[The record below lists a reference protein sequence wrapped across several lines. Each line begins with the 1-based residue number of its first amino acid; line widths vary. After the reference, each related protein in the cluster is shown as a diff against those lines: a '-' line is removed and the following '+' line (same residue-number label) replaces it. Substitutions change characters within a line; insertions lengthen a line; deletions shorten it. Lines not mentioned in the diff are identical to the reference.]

1 MDKLRTVLDKLT
13 TLAEG
18 AGDDLAWFA
27 QQMQDLPDIA
37 VTPKSLPVCAL
48 LNGTLELTNVK
59 TRPVM
64 QAICNAAH
72 LLRWQQTYTEADGFS
87 RAYLDAYGWFNLVS
101 PEGIFIND
109 TIRVSAGYLGGGLK
123 YPQHW
128 HEPEEF
134 YLILAGKATFYS
146 DDRTP
151 RLCGPGDVVHHES
164 NQKHAIEMTD
174 GPFFAAAFWR
184 GGGLLAKSDL
194 EGSK

>member
-1 MDKLRTVLDKLT
+1 MDKLQTVLEELT
-13 TLAEG
+13 ALADG
-18 AGDDLAWFA
+18 AGGDLAWFA
-27 QQMQDLPDIA
+27 QQMQDLRSKEIA
-37 VTPKSLPVCAL
+37 PYSLPACAL
-48 LNGTLELTNVK
+48 LKHTPDLANAQ

-64 QAICNAAH
+64 QTICDAAP

-87 RAYLDAYGWFNLVS
+87 CAYLDAYGWFNLVS

-151 RLCGPGDVVHHES
+151 RLCGPGDVVYHES
-164 NQKHAIEMTD
+164 NQKHSIEMTD

-184 GGGLLAKSDL
+184 GRGLLAKSGL